1 MSLIW
6 FCLSYVLISPN
17 ELFLDFFFV
26 SYSPSFT
33 ILQLLSMNKEM
44 QKQMNAMVS
53 APVTKEGKR
62 LEGSLGR
69 NMEKVVKAHTDALWA
84 RLQEENA
91 KQEKLERDRTQQI
104 TNLISN
110 YVNKDMVSILEKII
124 KKEISSIGTTI
135 TRSISQVIEKTISS
149 AITESFQVCI
159 C

>member
-1 MSLIW
+1 MIFSRK
-6 FCLSYVLISPN
+6 
-17 ELFLDFFFV
+17 LFLDFFIFFFV
-26 SYSPSFT
+26 SYSLSFT
-33 ILQLLSMNKEM
+33 ILQLLSMHKEM

-53 APVTKEGKR
+53 VPVTKEGKR

-135 TRSISQVIEKTISS
+135 TRSISQVPILTRKILLSNLGD
-149 AITESFQVCI
+149 TECQQI
-159 C
+159 MLDNDL

>member
-1 MSLIW
+1 MFNMVFLLIYS
-6 FCLSYVLISPN
+6 FISY
-17 ELFLDFFFV
+17 
-26 SYSPSFT
+26 
-33 ILQLLSMNKEM
+33 ILQLLSMHKEM

-53 APVTKEGKR
+53 VPVTKEGKR

-135 TRSISQVIEKTISS
+135 TRSLSQVIEKTISS

-159 C
+159 CCNFTLDYRYG

>member
-1 MSLIW
+1 
-6 FCLSYVLISPN
+6 
-17 ELFLDFFFV
+17 
-26 SYSPSFT
+26 
-33 ILQLLSMNKEM
+33 M
-44 QKQMNAMVS
+44 QKQMNVMVS

-91 KQEKLERDRTQQI
+91 KQEKLERDHMQQI

-110 YVNKDMVSILEKII
+110 FINKDMTSLLEKII

-135 TRSISQVIEKTISS
+135 TRSINQIIEKTISS
-149 AITESFQVCI
+149 AVAESFQVYI
-159 C
+159 NLNI

>member
-1 MSLIW
+1 MH
-6 FCLSYVLISPN
+6 
-17 ELFLDFFFV
+17 
-26 SYSPSFT
+26 
-33 ILQLLSMNKEM
+33 KEM
-44 QKQMNAMVS
+44 QKQMNVMVS

-91 KQEKLERDRTQQI
+91 KQEKLERDHMQQI

-110 YVNKDMVSILEKII
+110 FINKDMTSLLEKII

-135 TRSISQVIEKTISS
+135 TRSINQIIEKTISS
-149 AITESFQVCI
+149 AVAESFQVYI
-159 C
+159 NLNI

>member
-1 MSLIW
+1 MFNMVLLLIYS
-6 FCLSYVLISPN
+6 FISY
-17 ELFLDFFFV
+17 
-26 SYSPSFT
+26 
-33 ILQLLSMNKEM
+33 ILQLLSMHKEM

-53 APVTKEGKR
+53 VPVTKEGKR

-135 TRSISQVIEKTISS
+135 TRSLSQVIEKTISS

-159 C
+159 CCNFTLDYRYG

>member
-1 MSLIW
+1 MH
-6 FCLSYVLISPN
+6 
-17 ELFLDFFFV
+17 
-26 SYSPSFT
+26 
-33 ILQLLSMNKEM
+33 KEM
-44 QKQMNAMVS
+44 QKQMNVMVS

-91 KQEKLERDRTQQI
+91 KQEKLERDHMQQI

-110 YVNKDMVSILEKII
+110 FINKDMTSLLEKII

-135 TRSISQVIEKTISS
+135 TRSINPIIEKTISS
-149 AITESFQVCI
+149 AVAESFQVYI
-159 C
+159 NLNI

>member
-1 MSLIW
+1 
-6 FCLSYVLISPN
+6 
-17 ELFLDFFFV
+17 
-26 SYSPSFT
+26 
-33 ILQLLSMNKEM
+33 M

-53 APVTKEGKR
+53 VPVTKEGKR

-69 NMEKVVKAHTDALWA
+69 NVEKVVKAHTDALWA

-110 YVNKDMVSILEKII
+110 YVNKDMVSVLEKII

-135 TRSISQVIEKTISS
+135 TRSLSQVIEKTISS

-159 C
+159 CCNPTLTIDMVKVELKSWTILTSCVSF